1 MKTGVPIR
9 SILIL
14 GVVAALSLGVYLLWS
29 AQKTQIGFP
38 LDDAWIHQTYARNL
52 AQRGEWSFLPGE
64 PSAGSTAPLWSLL
77 LTPGYLLGASPF
89 AWTFILEWL
98 MLWGLAL
105 LMEIGQR
112 RYLPSLTSPVPWVGL
127 LTLLE
132 WHLVWAAGSGMETLL
147 QALLITT
154 VLIGLEGDHTRWALL
169 GAGVGLSAW
178 VRPDGITLLGP
189 LLFTA
194 LLAAGNARE
203 RARRTT
209 ISIVSFAVVFVPYLF
224 FNFRLAGTIWPNTF
238 FAKQAEYAIYQNY
251 PLALRYLGEFKLP
264 LIGTGSLLL
273 PGAILFAWGSIRGR
287 RWNRIAGLIW
297 WLGYLGIYALRLPVD
312 YQHGRY
318 IIPAMP
324 IFFLWGTVGLVE
336 FVSSERSRRGWRWV
350 IGRVWSLSAILV
362 LSGFWVIG
370 GNAYATDVAIIN
382 TEMVRT
388 AQWIASKTPVH
399 ALVAAHD
406 IGALGFYGQRRLVD
420 LAGLVSPEV
429 IPFIRDETRI
439 AEYLNAQKVDY
450 LVTFPSWYPQITDG
464 LRPVFITGGTFAPS
478 NGGENMAVY
487 RWRQGSSP

>member
-1 MKTGVPIR
+1 MKTGLPIR

-14 GVVAALSLGVYLLWS
+14 GLVAALSLGAYLLWS
-29 AQKTQIGFP
+29 AQKTQVGFP

-52 AQRGEWSFLPGE
+52 ALRGEWSFLPGE

-89 AWTFILEWL
+89 TWTFILEWL
-98 MLWGLAL
+98 LLWGLAL
-105 LMEIGQR
+105 LMEMGQR
-112 RYLPSLTSPVPWVGL
+112 RYLPRLTASVPWAGL
-127 LTLLE
+127 LAVLE

-147 QALLITT
+147 QALLITA

-194 LLAAGNARE
+194 FLAPGNARE
-203 RARRTT
+203 RTRRSA
-209 ISIVSFAVVFVPYLF
+209 ISIACFAALFLPYLL
-224 FNFRLAGTIWPNTF
+224 FNFRLAGTIWPNTY
-238 FAKQAEYAIYQNY
+238 FAKQAEYAIYQKL
-251 PLALRYLGEFKLP
+251 PLSLRYLGEFKLP

-273 PGAILFAWGSIRGR
+273 PGAILFAWGSVRGR
-287 RWNRIAGLIW
+287 RWNRIGGLIW

-324 IFFLWGTVGLVE
+324 IFFLWGTVGLAE
-336 FVSSERSRRGWRWV
+336 FVLSVRGMRGWEWV
-350 IGRVWSLSAILV
+350 VGRAWSLSAILV
-362 LSGFWVIG
+362 LSAFWVIG

-388 AQWIASKTPVH
+388 AQWIAANTPAH

-406 IGALGFYGQRRLVD
+406 IGALGFYSQRRLVD

-439 AEYLNAQKVDY
+439 AEYLDAQKVDY
-450 LVTFPSWYPQITDG
+450 LVTFPTWYPQITDR

-487 RWRQGSSP
+487 QWGLGSSP